1 MFSLSELLS
10 KGSIKHFSRPAAR
23 AFALFVLS
31 TGVASAQILT
41 PQGYPGQCR
50 LTHQEALAIQHDGKQ
65 SLVLE
70 ARYEFVTPQRPRTMQ
85 PYRTR
90 APREPQVELQ
100 PPDKLVW
107 VLPVPPGCASL
118 DAPSDTLFEA
128 LYDWLHP
135 SIKANYGLRTG
146 RPTAFSRFGGSLFS
160 QAAAGPRGHAPAWMV
175 FPTSGEA
182 ALTSLV
188 EWCSANSMQGLDTE
202 SARTYAQR
210 GWTFAIGT
218 VESPGLSGTLGP
230 THLVFPTPEIVFPLR
245 FQARAG
251 TQDFTFY
258 AITTKD
264 LSTRGLYSLRLSPL
278 RGITRLSREGQA
290 KGYVTLASLAVP
302 GALQEHLDSV
312 RSVGLAGL
320 PADTIRLHAWKA
332 SGIPTPSRRTSTPAP
347 DLVIP
352 EKVAPAPRAA
362 TPRAVNAPRSYGT
375 YRGR

>member
-1 MFSLSELLS
+1 MFPLSILLS
-10 KGSIKHFSRPAAR
+10 KNSIRHVSRAVAR
-23 AFALFVLS
+23 AVTALALCVG
-31 TGVASAQILT
+31 GVATAQILT

-50 LTHQEALAIQHDGKQ
+50 LAHQEALAIQHDGKQ

-70 ARYEFVTPQRPRTMQ
+70 ARYEFVTPQRPRTTQ
-85 PYRTR
+85 AYRAR

-118 DAPSDTLFEA
+118 DAPSDTLFEE

-160 QAAAGPRGHAPAWMV
+160 PAAAAAPRGHAPAWMV

-188 EWCSANSMQGLDTE
+188 EWCSSNGMQGLDTE
-202 SARTYAQR
+202 SARDYARR

-218 VESPGLSGTLGP
+218 VETPGLSGTLGP

-258 AITTKD
+258 AVTAKD
-264 LSTRGLYSLRLSPL
+264 LSTRGLYTLRLSPL
-278 RGITRLSREGQA
+278 RGITRLSREGQSR
-290 KGYVTLASLAVP
+290 GYVTLASLAVP
-302 GALQEHLDSV
+302 GALQAHLDSV
-312 RSVGLAGL
+312 RSGGLPGL
-320 PADTIRLHAWKA
+320 PADSIRLYAWKA
-332 SGIPTPSRRTSTPAP
+332 GSIPTPSRRTSTPAP

-352 EKVAPAPRAA
+352 EKVAPAPRAGA
-362 TPRAVNAPRSYGT
+362 APRSTGT
-375 YRGR
+375 YRRR